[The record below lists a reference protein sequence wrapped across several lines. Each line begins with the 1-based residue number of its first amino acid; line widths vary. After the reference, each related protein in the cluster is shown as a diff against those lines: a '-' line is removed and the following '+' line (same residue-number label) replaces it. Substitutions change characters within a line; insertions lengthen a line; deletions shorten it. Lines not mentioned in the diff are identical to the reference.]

1 MQNRTNPI
9 RRHSRFP
16 VSWPL
21 LYGNKTFVAEGTVLD
36 LTALGWRVAG
46 SIRVVPGMELSLQVS
61 VPERSTPLCVRRATV
76 LWVHDHEF
84 AIEAHEM
91 TTTDQ
96 AWVTEFLRQKLGL
109 MWMSRTTDRETPLQ
123 TGDEAPCSEA
133 TPPEPSLPSMEDII
147 ERCLAIETTR
157 ETATTGHSV
166 DPSWNHVADCHH
178 EDKCHSIHNRVP
190 EKTLHEARRL
200 LCGMVAMKTTCERAG
215 RHRIA
220 DN

>member
-1 MQNRTNPI
+1 MQNRTNPM
-9 RRHSRFP
+9 RRYSRFP

-21 LYGNKTFVAEGTVLD
+21 LYGNEAFVAEGTVLD

-46 SIRVVPGMELSLQVS
+46 SVPVVPGMELTLQVS

-91 TTTDQ
+91 ATVDQ

-109 MWMSRTTDRETPLQ
+109 MWMSRTIDRKTPLQ
-123 TGDEAPCSEA
+123 TGNQAP
-133 TPPEPSLPSMEDII
+133 
-147 ERCLAIETTR
+147 RGETTR
-157 ETATTGHSV
+157 PQPSVPSMDDILDRLLAIQAPATAHSAER
-166 DPSWNHVADCHH
+166 SWNHDTDRH
-178 EDKCHSIHNRVP
+178 EDVCHTIHTRVP
-190 EKTLHEARRL
+190 QKTLHEARRL
-200 LCGMVAMKTTCERAG
+200 LRGMVVIKTTCERIG
-215 RHRIA
+215 RDRIA

>member
-1 MQNRTNPI
+1 MNRINPM

-21 LYGNKTFVAEGTVLD
+21 LYGNEAFVAEGTVLD

-76 LWVHDHEF
+76 LWVHDQEF

-91 TTTDQ
+91 TTVDQ

-109 MWMSRTTDRETPLQ
+109 MWISRTTDRKTPLQ
-123 TGDEAPCSEA
+123 TGDEAPRGE
-133 TPPEPSLPSMEDII
+133 TTRPQPSVPSMDDILD
-147 ERCLAIETTR
+147 RFLAIEAPA
-157 ETATTGHSV
+157 TAHSAE
-166 DPSWNHVADCHH
+166 PSWNHDADCHH
-178 EDKCHSIHNRVP
+178 EDECHTIHNRVP

-200 LCGMVAMKTTCERAG
+200 LHGMVVIKTTCERTG
-215 RHRIA
+215 RDRIA

>member
-1 MQNRTNPI
+1 MQNRTNPM

-21 LYGNKTFVAEGTVLD
+21 LYGNEAFVAEGTVLD

-46 SIRVVPGMELSLQVS
+46 SIPVVPGMELTLQVS

-84 AIEAHEM
+84 AIEAREM
-91 TTTDQ
+91 ATMDQ

-109 MWMSRTTDRETPLQ
+109 MWMSRTTDRKTPLQ
-123 TGDEAPCSEA
+123 TGDEAPRGE
-133 TPPEPSLPSMEDII
+133 TTRPQPSVPSMDEILD
-147 ERCLAIETTR
+147 RFLAIETSA
-157 ETATTGHSV
+157 TAHFAE
-166 DPSWNHVADCHH
+166 PSWNHDTDCHG
-178 EDKCHSIHNRVP
+178 DVCHTIHNGVP

-200 LCGMVAMKTTCERAG
+200 LCGMVAIKTTCERTG
-215 RHRIA
+215 RDRIA